1 MARVGGKFKVEGME
15 SLNRELNRLPDR
27 IRRNVTAVAL
37 RKAGRIIRD
46 SARKYLVGRPYGAGF
61 DDLSKSLGTKMER
74 TSKGDIPVVQVGAR
88 RGMVHGKV
96 AHLVEFGH
104 GGPRAANA
112 QPFLEPGIKDAEKDA
127 VKAIRDELNAWLKL
141 VRFR

>member
-1 MARVGGKFKVEGME
+1 MARVGGKFKVEGIE
-15 SLNRELNRLPDR
+15 SLNRELDRLPDR
-27 IRRNVTAVAL
+27 IRRNITAVAL

-74 TSKGDIPVVQVGAR
+74 VPRGAVPVVQIGAR
-88 RGMVHGKV
+88 RKMRHARV

-104 GGPRAANA
+104 GGPHAANA
-112 QPFLEPGIKDAEKDA
+112 HPYLEPGIQDAKQSA
-127 VKAIRDELNAWLKL
+127 VRAIRDELAAWLKL
-141 VRFR
+141 VRF